1 MNLAAVAGVGIV
13 AAAIAVLLKKHHPEY
28 SVLITIVAGAMILVM
43 VAGALT
49 PVLKTVS
56 GFVESAGM
64 PAEYGGIVFKSLGV
78 CLITQLAAD
87 SCRDAGQSSIA
98 GRIELA
104 GKAAILIVSLPLFEK
119 IADLATTLIKV

>member
-13 AAAIAVLLKKHHPEY
+13 AAAIAVLLKKHHPEF
-28 SVLITIVAGAMILVM
+28 SMVITIMAGAVILVM

-49 PVLKTVS
+49 PVLSTVS

-64 PAEYGGIVFKSLGV
+64 PAEYGGILFKSLGI
-78 CLITQLAAD
+78 CLLTQLAAD

-104 GKAAILIVSLPLFEK
+104 GKAAILIISLPLFEK
-119 IADLATTLIKV
+119 IADLAVTLIKG